1 VARGFHGHADD
12 ASRPLIPSAGAGHMV
27 AMVLDTAKRAK
38 PRVNPLLKLVLE
50 IGPLMVFF
58 IVNLRA
64 NLFVATAVFMVVTF
78 LALGASWLLTRHL
91 PTMPLVTGVV
101 VLVFGGLTL
110 ALHNETFIKIKPTIV
125 DSLFGIVLL
134 GGLVFGKALL
144 AVVLDV
150 AFQLT
155 EEGWKKLTLRWGIF
169 FFVLAAMNEVV
180 WRNFSTDTWVAFKVW
195 GVFPITFL
203 FAMAQVRLLQRYE
216 LKGDRA
222 ADAPDH
228 L

>member
-1 VARGFHGHADD
+1 MG
-12 ASRPLIPSAGAGHMV
+12 

-50 IGPLMVFF
+50 IGPLVVFF
-58 IVNLRA
+58 VVNLRA

-78 LALGASWLLTRHL
+78 VALGASWLLTRHL

-144 AVVLDV
+144 AIVLDV

-203 FAMAQVRLLQRYE
+203 FALAQVRLLQRYE
-216 LKGDRA
+216 LKGDSA
-222 ADAPDH
+222 AEAPDH